1 MGQGR
6 CEERENVEEKSV
18 VEITVQLILYPVRR
32 YAIYS
37 KQLGVLFCFYK
48 NVCVCV
54 KKTLHGCKLS

>member
-48 NVCVCV
+48 KCLCLC
-54 KKTLHGCKLS
+54 KKHCMDAN